1 MLLVDGFETVSGAFT
16 ARIITILFVF
26 DMMMMRRRREYLREF
41 LRHAGKD
48 LLKTE
53 KDKKSSPAH
62 SFLSS
67 KVFLSLSLSLSFICC
82 ELKVQRQKR
91 RDTEERV
98 INEINV
104 MSASMSTSMALG
116 ARHSVAQRK
125 KVSSSSSSRPKHFR
139 RGRHTAIT
147 TVVPKAAVSEPQDK
161 AEAAAARLKQLEE
174 MQMDED
180 ANKEVISS
188 GVRQAFPLSM
198 VIGQEKIKSALLLGG
213 VDGALGGIAIS
224 GKRGTAKSIMA
235 RGLHALLPPI
245 EVVKGSYANSDP
257 ENPREW
263 ETGLANIVQKNPKT
277 GNIETFIKEAPFVQ
291 VPLGVT
297 EDRLVGTVDIEES
310 MKQGK
315 TVFQPGL
322 LAEAHRGIL
331 YVDEIN
337 LLDDSVSNLL
347 LSVLAEGVNVVERE
361 GITLRHPCRPL
372 LIATFNPEEGQLR
385 EHLLDRIAVTLS
397 ADQVMKFEDRVSAVD
412 QAMGFQDQADISVK
426 NAAEATDGIK
436 STIILAREWL
446 KECTISREQVEYLV
460 KEATRGKV
468 QGHRAELFAVR
479 AAKALAALD
488 GRSKVNADDLK
499 EAVRL
504 VIIPRSELSDM
515 EEPPPPEDEQPPPPP
530 PPPEDNM
537 DDDEDQD
544 EDEDEDENEEE
555 EEDDVPDIPEEFVF
569 DAEGVV
575 MDDEVMQ
582 FAKATNRSGG
592 RSGRSKNVIFSQ
604 DRGRYIKPVLPKGN
618 TIRLAV
624 DATLRAAAP
633 YQAARRNRDP
643 NAEKKK
649 VYVEKGDMR
658 AKKLA
663 RKSGA
668 LIIFLVDASGS
679 MALNRM
685 NASKGAALSIL
696 EDSYKSRDQ
705 VCIIPFRGDE
715 AEVLLP
721 PSRSISMARNRL
733 DTMPCG
739 GGSPLAHGLS
749 VAARTGINAMSS
761 GDVSRVTVVCLTD
774 GRANVA
780 LGKSMGDP
788 EFMSPDAPKLSNEEL
803 QSEVYDMAKL
813 MTGNGMSLLVIDT
826 ENKFVSS
833 GMAEEMAQK
842 CGGKYYYLPNGTD
855 QEIAAATAN
864 AMAES
869 KA

>member
-1 MLLVDGFETVSGAFT
+1 M
-16 ARIITILFVF
+16 
-26 DMMMMRRRREYLREF
+26 
-41 LRHAGKD
+41 
-48 LLKTE
+48 
-53 KDKKSSPAH
+53 
-62 SFLSS
+62 
-67 KVFLSLSLSLSFICC
+67 
-82 ELKVQRQKR
+82 QRQKR
-91 RDTEERV
+91 RDIEVRV

-530 PPPEDNM
+530 PPEDNM

-544 EDEDEDENEEE
+544 EDEDENENEEE

-780 LGKSMGDP
+780 LGKSMRDP

>member
-1 MLLVDGFETVSGAFT
+1 
-16 ARIITILFVF
+16 
-26 DMMMMRRRREYLREF
+26 
-41 LRHAGKD
+41 
-48 LLKTE
+48 
-53 KDKKSSPAH
+53 
-62 SFLSS
+62 
-67 KVFLSLSLSLSFICC
+67 
-82 ELKVQRQKR
+82 
-91 RDTEERV
+91 
-98 INEINV
+98 
-104 MSASMSTSMALG
+104 MSASMSASMALG
-116 ARHSVAQRK
+116 ARHGVAQR
-125 KVSSSSSSRPKHFR
+125 KVSSSSSISKPISRR
-139 RGRHTAIT
+139 RRRSDL
-147 TVVPKAAVSEPQDK
+147 VPKAAVSEPQDK

-174 MQMDED
+174 MQMEED
-180 ANKEVISS
+180 AKKEVMSS

-263 ETGLANIVQKNPKT
+263 ETGLANIVQKDET
-277 GNIETFIKEAPFVQ
+277 GKIETFIKEAPFVQ

-397 ADQVMKFEDRVSAVD
+397 ADQVMKFEDRVLAVD
-412 QAMGFQDQADISVK
+412 QAMGFQDEADLSVK

-446 KECTISREQVEYLV
+446 KECKISREQVEYLV
-460 KEATRGKV
+460 KEATRGRV

-515 EEPPPPEDEQPPPPP
+515 EEQPPPEDEQPPPPP
-530 PPPEDNM
+530 PPEDNM
-537 DDDEDQD
+537 DDDQDQD
-544 EDEDEDENEEE
+544 EDEDENENEEE

-592 RSGRSKNVIFSQ
+592 RTGRSKNVIFSQ

-643 NAEKKK
+643 NEVKKK

-696 EDSYKSRDQ
+696 EDSYKSRDE

-774 GRANVA
+774 GRANVP
-780 LGKSMGDP
+780 LGKSMQDP
-788 EFMSPDAPKLSNEEL
+788 EFLSPDAPKMNNEDL

-813 MTGNGMSLLVIDT
+813 MTSNGMSLLVIDT

-855 QEIAAATAN
+855 QEIAAATAS

>member
-1 MLLVDGFETVSGAFT
+1 ME
-16 ARIITILFVF
+16 
-26 DMMMMRRRREYLREF
+26 
-41 LRHAGKD
+41 
-48 LLKTE
+48 
-53 KDKKSSPAH
+53 
-62 SFLSS
+62 
-67 KVFLSLSLSLSFICC
+67 
-82 ELKVQRQKR
+82 
-91 RDTEERV
+91 
-98 INEINV
+98 
-104 MSASMSTSMALG
+104 
-116 ARHSVAQRK
+116 
-125 KVSSSSSSRPKHFR
+125 
-139 RGRHTAIT
+139 
-147 TVVPKAAVSEPQDK
+147 
-161 AEAAAARLKQLEE
+161 
-174 MQMDED
+174 ED
-180 ANKEVISS
+180 ANKEIKSS

-198 VIGQEKIKSALLLGG
+198 VIGQEKIKSALLLGA
-213 VDGALGGIAIS
+213 VDGGLGGIAIS

-245 EVVKGSYANSDP
+245 EVVKGSYSNADP

-263 ETGLANIVQKNPKT
+263 ETGLANIVTKKNDKV
-277 GNIETFIKEAPFVQ
+277 ETFIREAPFVQ

-315 TVFQPGL
+315 TIFQPGL

-347 LSVLAEGVNVVERE
+347 LTVLAEGVNVVERE
-361 GITLRHPCRPL
+361 GITLRHPCKPL
-372 LIATFNPEEGQLR
+372 LIATFNPEEGALR

-397 ADQVMKFEDRVSAVD
+397 ADQVMKFEDRVLAVD
-412 QAMGFQDQADISVK
+412 QAMGFQDEADLSVK
-426 NAAEATDGIK
+426 KASEAMDGIK

-446 KECTISREQVEYLV
+446 KESIISREQVEYLV

-468 QGHRAELFAVR
+468 QGHRAEIFAVR

-504 VIIPRSELSDM
+504 VIIPRSDLSNM
-515 EEPPPPEDEQPPPPP
+515 EEQPPPEDDQPPPPP

-537 DDDEDQD
+537 DDDQDQE
-544 EDEDEDENEEE
+544 EDEEENENEEE
-555 EEDDVPDIPEEFVF
+555 EEDDIPDIPEEFIF
-569 DAEGVV
+569 DPEGVV

-582 FAKATNRSGG
+582 FAKATNRKGG
-592 RSGRSKNVIFSQ
+592 RTGRSKNVIFSN

-633 YQAARRNRDP
+633 YQAARRNRDK
-643 NAEKKK
+643 NEVKKK

-774 GRANVA
+774 GRANVP
-780 LGKSMGDP
+780 LGKSLQDP
-788 EFMSPDAPKLSNEEL
+788 EYMSPERPKSSNEEL
-803 QSEVYDMAKL
+803 QSEVYQMAKL
-813 MTGNGMSLLVIDT
+813 LTSNGMSLLVIDT

-833 GMAEEMAQK
+833 GMAEEMAK
-842 CGGKYYYLPNGTD
+842 NCGGKYYYLPNGTD
-855 QEIAAATAN
+855 REIAAATAN
-864 AMAES
+864 AMADGR
-869 KA
+869 A

>member
-1 MLLVDGFETVSGAFT
+1 MGTRKERDFGCGGEISSSAVEGVAQQKRSS
-16 ARIITILFVF
+16 IW
-26 DMMMMRRRREYLREF
+26 LR
-41 LRHAGKD
+41 KQ
-48 LLKTE
+48 K
-53 KDKKSSPAH
+53 KDKRVLLHKYSLPSLTL
-62 SFLSS
+62 FLSPLLLRAE
-67 KVFLSLSLSLSFICC
+67 KAKRPKRKEQ
-82 ELKVQRQKR
+82 EL
-91 RDTEERV
+91 V

-104 MSASMSTSMALG
+104 MSASMSASMALG

-125 KVSSSSSSRPKHFR
+125 NVSSSSSSRANF
-139 RGRHTAIT
+139 RGRRHASSTAPIT

-174 MQMDED
+174 MQMEED
-180 ANKEVISS
+180 ANKEVMSS

-277 GNIETFIKEAPFVQ
+277 GKIETFIKEAPFVQ

-397 ADQVMKFEDRVSAVD
+397 ADQVMKFEDRVLAVD
-412 QAMGFQDQADISVK
+412 QAMGFQDKADESVK

-446 KECTISREQVEYLV
+446 KECTITREQVEYLV
-460 KEATRGKV
+460 KEATRGRV

-515 EEPPPPEDEQPPPPP
+515 EEQPPPEDEQPPPPP

-537 DDDEDQD
+537 DDDQDQE
-544 EDEDEDENEEE
+544 EDEDENENEEE
-555 EEDDVPDIPEEFVF
+555 EEDDVPDIPEEFIF

-592 RSGRSKNVIFSQ
+592 RTGRSKNVIFSQ

-643 NAEKKK
+643 NEVKKK

-696 EDSYKSRDQ
+696 EDSYKSRDE

-774 GRANVA
+774 GRANVP
-780 LGKSMGDP
+780 LGKSMQDP
-788 EFMSPDAPKLSNEEL
+788 EFLSPDAPKLSNEEL
-803 QSEVYDMAKL
+803 QAEVYDMAKL
-813 MTGNGMSLLVIDT
+813 MTSNGMSLLVIDT

-855 QEIAAATAN
+855 QEIAAATAS

>member
-1 MLLVDGFETVSGAFT
+1 
-16 ARIITILFVF
+16 
-26 DMMMMRRRREYLREF
+26 
-41 LRHAGKD
+41 
-48 LLKTE
+48 
-53 KDKKSSPAH
+53 
-62 SFLSS
+62 
-67 KVFLSLSLSLSFICC
+67 
-82 ELKVQRQKR
+82 
-91 RDTEERV
+91 
-98 INEINV
+98 
-104 MSASMSTSMALG
+104 
-116 ARHSVAQRK
+116 
-125 KVSSSSSSRPKHFR
+125 
-139 RGRHTAIT
+139 
-147 TVVPKAAVSEPQDK
+147 
-161 AEAAAARLKQLEE
+161 
-174 MQMDED
+174 
-180 ANKEVISS
+180 
-188 GVRQAFPLSM
+188 
-198 VIGQEKIKSALLLGG
+198 
-213 VDGALGGIAIS
+213 
-224 GKRGTAKSIMA
+224 
-235 RGLHALLPPI
+235 
-245 EVVKGSYANSDP
+245 
-257 ENPREW
+257 
-263 ETGLANIVQKNPKT
+263 
-277 GNIETFIKEAPFVQ
+277 
-291 VPLGVT
+291 
-297 EDRLVGTVDIEES
+297 
-310 MKQGK
+310 
-315 TVFQPGL
+315 
-322 LAEAHRGIL
+322 
-331 YVDEIN
+331 
-337 LLDDSVSNLL
+337 
-347 LSVLAEGVNVVERE
+347 
-361 GITLRHPCRPL
+361 
-372 LIATFNPEEGQLR
+372 
-385 EHLLDRIAVTLS
+385 
-397 ADQVMKFEDRVSAVD
+397 
-412 QAMGFQDQADISVK
+412 
-426 NAAEATDGIK
+426 
-436 STIILAREWL
+436 
-446 KECTISREQVEYLV
+446 
-460 KEATRGKV
+460 
-468 QGHRAELFAVR
+468 
-479 AAKALAALD
+479 
-488 GRSKVNADDLK
+488 
-499 EAVRL
+499 
-504 VIIPRSELSDM
+504 M

-544 EDEDEDENEEE
+544 EDEDENENEEE

-780 LGKSMGDP
+780 LGKSMRDP
-788 EFMSPDAPKLSNEEL
+788 EFISPDAPKLSNEEL

>member
-1 MLLVDGFETVSGAFT
+1 M
-16 ARIITILFVF
+16 
-26 DMMMMRRRREYLREF
+26 
-41 LRHAGKD
+41 
-48 LLKTE
+48 
-53 KDKKSSPAH
+53 
-62 SFLSS
+62 
-67 KVFLSLSLSLSFICC
+67 
-82 ELKVQRQKR
+82 QRQKR

-544 EDEDEDENEEE
+544 EDEDENENEEE

-668 LIIFLVDASGS
+668 LIIFLVDASVPW
-679 MALNRM
+679 L
-685 NASKGAALSIL
+685 
-696 EDSYKSRDQ
+696 
-705 VCIIPFRGDE
+705 
-715 AEVLLP
+715 
-721 PSRSISMARNRL
+721 
-733 DTMPCG
+733 
-739 GGSPLAHGLS
+739 
-749 VAARTGINAMSS
+749 
-761 GDVSRVTVVCLTD
+761 
-774 GRANVA
+774 
-780 LGKSMGDP
+780 
-788 EFMSPDAPKLSNEEL
+788 
-803 QSEVYDMAKL
+803 
-813 MTGNGMSLLVIDT
+813 
-826 ENKFVSS
+826 
-833 GMAEEMAQK
+833 
-842 CGGKYYYLPNGTD
+842 
-855 QEIAAATAN
+855 
-864 AMAES
+864 
-869 KA
+869 

>member
-1 MLLVDGFETVSGAFT
+1 
-16 ARIITILFVF
+16 
-26 DMMMMRRRREYLREF
+26 
-41 LRHAGKD
+41 
-48 LLKTE
+48 
-53 KDKKSSPAH
+53 
-62 SFLSS
+62 
-67 KVFLSLSLSLSFICC
+67 
-82 ELKVQRQKR
+82 
-91 RDTEERV
+91 
-98 INEINV
+98 
-104 MSASMSTSMALG
+104 MSASMSASMALG
-116 ARHSVAQRK
+116 ARHGVAQR
-125 KVSSSSSSRPKHFR
+125 KVSSSSSISKPISRR
-139 RGRHTAIT
+139 RRSDPF
-147 TVVPKAAVSEPQDK
+147 VPKAAVSEPQDK

-174 MQMDED
+174 MQMEED
-180 ANKEVISS
+180 AKKEVMSS

-263 ETGLANIVQKNPKT
+263 ETGLANIVQKDET
-277 GNIETFIKEAPFVQ
+277 GKIETFIKEAPFVQ

-397 ADQVMKFEDRVSAVD
+397 ADQVMKFEDRVLAVD
-412 QAMGFQDQADISVK
+412 QAMGFQDEADLSVK

-460 KEATRGKV
+460 KEATRGRV

-504 VIIPRSELSDM
+504 VIIPRSELSDK
-515 EEPPPPEDEQPPPPP
+515 EEQPPPEDEQPPPPP

-537 DDDEDQD
+537 DDDQDQD
-544 EDEDEDENEEE
+544 EDEDENENEEE

-592 RSGRSKNVIFSQ
+592 RTGRKTEDVTSSQ
-604 DRGRYIKPVLPKGN
+604 FYRR
-618 TIRLAV
+618 
-624 DATLRAAAP
+624 ATRF
-633 YQAARRNRDP
+633 D
-643 NAEKKK
+643 
-649 VYVEKGDMR
+649 
-658 AKKLA
+658 
-663 RKSGA
+663 
-668 LIIFLVDASGS
+668 
-679 MALNRM
+679 
-685 NASKGAALSIL
+685 
-696 EDSYKSRDQ
+696 
-705 VCIIPFRGDE
+705 
-715 AEVLLP
+715 
-721 PSRSISMARNRL
+721 
-733 DTMPCG
+733 
-739 GGSPLAHGLS
+739 
-749 VAARTGINAMSS
+749 
-761 GDVSRVTVVCLTD
+761 
-774 GRANVA
+774 
-780 LGKSMGDP
+780 
-788 EFMSPDAPKLSNEEL
+788 
-803 QSEVYDMAKL
+803 
-813 MTGNGMSLLVIDT
+813 
-826 ENKFVSS
+826 
-833 GMAEEMAQK
+833 
-842 CGGKYYYLPNGTD
+842 
-855 QEIAAATAN
+855 
-864 AMAES
+864 
-869 KA
+869 